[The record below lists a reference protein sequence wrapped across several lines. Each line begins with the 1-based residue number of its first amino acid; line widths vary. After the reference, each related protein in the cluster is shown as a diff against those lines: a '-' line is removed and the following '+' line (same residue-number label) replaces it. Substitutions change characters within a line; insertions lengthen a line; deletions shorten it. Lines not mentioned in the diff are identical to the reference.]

1 MIVRSPTKVSL
12 VFNSDALNQG
22 VNMLDNVK
30 SWLKE
35 IAEVGLLVIAVAV
48 VLEIIFGS
56 AVPFFGIGILS
67 NITALAASLGSDGLI
82 GIITIGLVVWLYM
95 RR

>member
-1 MIVRSPTKVSL
+1 
-12 VFNSDALNQG
+12 
-22 VNMLDNVK
+22 MLDTLK

-35 IAEVGLLVIAVAV
+35 IAEVGLLIIAAAV
-48 VLEIIFGS
+48 VLEIIFGNTV
-56 AVPFFGIGILS
+56 AFFGVGILD
-67 NITALAASLGSDGLI
+67 NITQLTAQLGSDGLV

>member
-1 MIVRSPTKVSL
+1 
-12 VFNSDALNQG
+12 
-22 VNMLDNVK
+22 MLDNVK

-35 IAEVGLLVIAVAV
+35 IAEVGLLVIAVAI

-56 AVPFFGIGILS
+56 AVPFIGIGILD
-67 NITALAASLGSDGLI
+67 NVVALTAQLGSEGLV

>member
-1 MIVRSPTKVSL
+1 MRDEIIKEL
-12 VFNSDALNQG
+12 Y
-22 VNMLDNVK
+22 MLDNVK

-35 IAEVGLLVIAVAV
+35 IAEVGLLIIAAAV
-48 VLEIIFGS
+48 VLELIFGS
-56 AVPFFGIGILS
+56 AVPFIGIGILD
-67 NITALAASLGSDGLI
+67 NITALTALLGSEGLV

>member
-1 MIVRSPTKVSL
+1 
-12 VFNSDALNQG
+12 
-22 VNMLDNVK
+22 MLDNVK
-30 SWLKE
+30 GWLKE

-56 AVPFFGIGILS
+56 AVPFIGIGILD
-67 NITALAASLGSDGLI
+67 NITALTSQLGAEGLV

>member
-1 MIVRSPTKVSL
+1 MRDEIVKEIY
-12 VFNSDALNQG
+12 
-22 VNMLDNVK
+22 MLDNVK
-30 SWLKE
+30 GWLKE

-48 VLEIIFGS
+48 VLELIFGS
-56 AVPFFGIGILS
+56 AVPFIGIGILD
-67 NITALAASLGSDGLI
+67 NITALTAQLGSEGLV

>member
-1 MIVRSPTKVSL
+1 
-12 VFNSDALNQG
+12 
-22 VNMLDNVK
+22 MLDQLK
-30 SWLKE
+30 SWLRE
-35 IAEVGLLVIAVAV
+35 IAEVGLLIIAAAI

-56 AVPFFGIGILS
+56 AVPFLGVGILD
-67 NITALAASLGSDGLI
+67 NVVALTAQLGAEGLV